1 MAKPIK
7 ETPVLMGK
15 EAERFVEEAKANET
29 KRISESDYKKMLVN
43 YKLIKG

>member
-15 EAERFVEEAKANET
+15 DATRFTEEAKANET
-29 KRISESDYKKMLVN
+29 KRISESDYRKMLTN